1 MKLTADLVKG
11 SQFAVNTLKT
21 GLRYIRTLIS
31 A

>member
-1 MKLTADLVKG
+1 MKLTADLQKRK
-11 SQFAVNTLKT
+11 FAVNTLKT